1 MNCRPL
7 APFQSSAC
15 FAFTATK
22 AAVLRPATL
31 PGPVPDA
38 PFGIFL
44 LEIAAVAGA
53 CQSGEFCAQP
63 LA

>member
-1 MNCRPL
+1 MNSRPL

-15 FAFTATK
+15 STFTATTTT
-22 AAVLRPATL
+22 LYPPSL
-31 PGPVPDA
+31 PGQAPDA
-38 PFGIFL
+38 PYL
-44 LEIAAVAGA
+44 LKIATALR